1 MVELSHPFMTSAKTT
16 ASNIWTF
23 LGKVMF
29 LLFNML
35 SKALAP
41 WKKSYDHP
49 RGGGEGDDR
58 E

>member
-1 MVELSHPFMTSAKTT
+1 MTAGKTIALT
-16 ASNIWTF
+16 RCTF
-23 LGKVMF
+23 ISKVMF

-35 SKALAP
+35 SKALVP